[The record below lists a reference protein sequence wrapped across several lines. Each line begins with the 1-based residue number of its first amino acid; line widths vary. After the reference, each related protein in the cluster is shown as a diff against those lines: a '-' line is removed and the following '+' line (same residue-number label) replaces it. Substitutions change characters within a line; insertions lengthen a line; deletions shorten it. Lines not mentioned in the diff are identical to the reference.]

1 MKRDV
6 ASFRNSQHKASSI
19 VCLEDTEDSQ
29 KEESCN
35 NQDVKEQRQ
44 RQESLWHLC
53 VEGLSACFKS
63 LGFELSL
70 GDAELTQV

>member
-6 ASFRNSQHKASSI
+6 ASFRNSQDKASSI

-35 NQDVKEQRQ
+35 NQDVKQQRQ
-44 RQESLWHLC
+44 RQETLSHLWT
-53 VEGLSACFKS
+53 E
-63 LGFELSL
+63 
-70 GDAELTQV
+70 DD